1 MIRPATVRDIPAC
14 VRLWE
19 EMWSYH
25 RALDPRYE
33 VTPMALKVMGAWIG
47 DRIQDPRSIVL
58 VAGDPPAG
66 YVLGMI
72 LENPPIVPWQ
82 FYGHISEMA
91 VTAAQ
96 RRRGTGAKLLAAAH
110 AWFKSQGCAYVE
122 AQVSVRNPISRAFW
136 RKHGYTDFIERL
148 RIEL

>member
-1 MIRPATVRDIPAC
+1 MIRRATGRDIPAC

-19 EMWSYH
+19 EMWTLH
-25 RALDPRYE
+25 RGLDARYE
-33 VTPMALKVMGAWIG
+33 TTPCAAEVMSAWI
-47 DRIQDPRSIVL
+47 DERIEDPRSVVL
-58 VAGDPPAG
+58 VAGDPPVG

-82 FYGHISEMA
+82 FYGHVSELA
-91 VTAAQ
+91 VAAAQ
-96 RRRGTGAKLLAAAH
+96 RRRGAGGKLLAAAH
-110 AWFKSQGCAYVE
+110 AWFKERGCAYVE
-122 AQVSVRNPISRAFW
+122 AQVSVRNAMSRAFW